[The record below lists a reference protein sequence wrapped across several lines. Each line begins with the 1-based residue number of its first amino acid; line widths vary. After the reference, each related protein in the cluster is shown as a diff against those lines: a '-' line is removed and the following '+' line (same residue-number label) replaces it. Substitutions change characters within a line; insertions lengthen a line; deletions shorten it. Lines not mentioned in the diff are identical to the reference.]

1 MHRITMRFTR
11 FTNTIRLECPSLH
24 STYALCSP
32 LSDHTLVGI
41 VMTGYAGQIG
51 DLESISGSRLRLS
64 SENVLMVIGPKEE
77 DIGESWPQTLGG
89 TSYHSEYLSLG
100 V

>member
-1 MHRITMRFTR
+1 MRFTR

-24 STYALCSP
+24 STCALRSP
-32 LSDHTLVGI
+32 LSDHTVVGI
-41 VMTGYAGQIG
+41 VMTGITGYAGQIG
-51 DLESISGSRLRLS
+51 DLESISGEDLRLS
-64 SENVLMVIGPKEE
+64 FENVLMVIGPKEE

-89 TSYHSEYLSLG
+89 TSYHSEYLSLC